1 MFTFDLKIAQ
11 NILKGAA
18 CVDLEQYENK
28 DILPDV
34 LNVPAAPFEKTLV
47 QLWGIII
54 ATPMVHYQPFTANLS
69 D

>member
-18 CVDLEQYENK
+18 CVDLEQYKNK

-34 LNVPAAPFEKTLV
+34 FNVPAAPFEKTLV
-47 QLWGIII
+47 QLMGN
-54 ATPMVHYQPFTANLS
+54 HYRHTNGTLPALHRELV
-69 D
+69 